1 VPDDLTALRLDRLSR
16 DYTAAS
22 RFNTNHAPPGSAT
35 GGQFT
40 SASGAKQQPAK
51 DQQKARPHHGPTKHE
66 LLATAAAD
74 RKRAEHLQ
82 HELAV
87 LEQEQRDA
95 AKAAAKAAKAA
106 AGSNASGGAGG
117 GAAAKAAQAA
127 QHRKQAAQH
136 RNHAHHHRRAGS
148 HTKANHHAAAAH
160 HHTQAATL
168 LERIAALKVRIHEL
182 LDAAAK
188 ATAQANRM

>member
-22 RFNTNHAPPGSAT
+22 RFNMNHAPPGSAT
-35 GGQFT
+35 GGQFV
-40 SASGAKQQPAK
+40 SAASSGAKPPPKGQESPGGPK
-51 DQQKARPHHGPTKHE
+51 HGQAKHE

-74 RKRAEHLQ
+74 RKKAGRLQ
-82 HELAV
+82 HTLAV

-95 AKAAAKAAKAA
+95 AKAAAKAASQAR
-106 AGSNASGGAGG
+106 GASGGAGG
-117 GAAAKAAQAA
+117 GAAAKAAKAA
-127 QHRKQAAQH
+127 QHRKLAAQH
-136 RNHAHHHRRAGS
+136 RNHAHHHRGAGN